1 MKTTWLKTALAVAVG
16 ALSTQAM
23 AAGFALNEQSISGM
37 GTSFAGR
44 SSSADDATTLFGNPA
59 GMSRLKREEVSFG
72 MAAINAKTDIDD
84 NSGSFSGPAVGGLNT
99 PYGGS
104 NDGDM
109 VPVTAVPMGYYV
121 KPVDDKWAVGVGIY
135 VPFGL
140 VTDYESGFQGR
151 YFGDYSEVRVI
162 TVQPTVSYRFNEKLS
177 VGFGPTINRIDGEL
191 RSASPNPFGPNDGQV
206 KVKGDDTAL
215 GFNAGLLY
223 EFTPSTR
230 AGITY
235 HSKVGYKLEGDT
247 KLSGGSFDLA
257 GASGKYDASLD
268 LDTPESVDLS
278 VTHDINDQWT
288 VYAGAMWT
296 RWSRFEAIIIENDG
310 IPASLQ
316 GNLAPI
322 VEEQDWHDTWSYAV
336 GAAYKLNKQWTL
348 RTGLAFD
355 QSPTNN
361 VHRSPR
367 IPTGDR
373 TAISFGLAWNPTD
386 DVTLDLAY
394 SYLWEEEVDISR
406 SRSYQGGALVANYD
420 ATYENSAHG
429 FGAGLTYRF

>member
-1 MKTTWLKTALAVAVG
+1 MKTTWLKTAIAIAAG
-16 ALSTQAM
+16 ALSTQAL

-72 MAAINAKTDIDD
+72 VAAIHANTDIK
-84 NSGSFSGPAVGGLNT
+84 NASGAP
-99 PYGGS
+99 GS

-109 VPVTAVPMGYYV
+109 VPFTAVPMGYYV
-121 KPVDDKWAVGVGIY
+121 KPIDDKWAVGVGVY

-140 VTDYESGFQGR
+140 ITDYEGGFSGR
-151 YFGDYSEVRVI
+151 YHGDYSEVRVI

-177 VGFGPTINRIDGEL
+177 IGFGPTINRIDGKLE
-191 RSASPNPFGPNDGQV
+191 SAVPPIMGASDSRV
-206 KVKGDDTAL
+206 KIEGDDTAL
-215 GFNAGLLY
+215 GFNIGVLY
-223 EFTPSTR
+223 EFTPHTR

-235 HSKVGYKLEGDT
+235 RSKVDYTLEGDT
-247 KLSGGSFDLA
+247 KVTGSDLA
-257 GASGKYDASLD
+257 LGPLGANAYGKYDASLD
-268 LDTPESVDLS
+268 LETPESIDVS
-278 VTHDINDQWT
+278 VTHELNDQWT
-288 VYAGAMWT
+288 LYAGAMLT
-296 RWSRFEAIIIENDG
+296 RWSRLESIVVENEG
-310 IPASLQ
+310 
-316 GNLAPI
+316 LAPGRASASFGTI
-322 VEEQDWHDTWSYAV
+322 EEEQDWHDTWSYAL

-361 VHRSPR
+361 THRSPR

-373 TAISFGLAWNPTD
+373 TAVSFGLAWNPTD
-386 DVTLDLAY
+386 DVTVDLAY
-394 SYLWEEEVDISR
+394 SYLWEEDTKIR
-406 SRSYQGGALVANYD
+406 QDSYN

-429 FGAGLTYRF
+429 FGAALSYRF

>member
-16 ALSTQAM
+16 ALSSQAM

-72 MAAINAKTDIDD
+72 MAAIHAKTKIKNASAATPQID
-84 NSGSFSGPAVGGLNT
+84 ALGGARLPLN
-99 PYGGS
+99 GS

-109 VPVTAVPMGYYV
+109 VPFTAVPMGYYV
-121 KPVDDKWAVGVGIY
+121 KPIDEKWAVGVGLY
-135 VPFGL
+135 VPFGMI
-140 VTDYESGFQGR
+140 TDYENGFQGR
-151 YFGDYSEVRVI
+151 YHGDYSEVRVI
-162 TVQPTVSYRFNEKLS
+162 TVQPTVSYRFNEQLS
-177 VGFGPTINRIDGEL
+177 IGFGPTINRIDGQLESAAL
-191 RSASPNPFGPNDGQV
+191 NRASPGVGDGRV

-223 EFTPSTR
+223 EFSPQTR

-235 HSKVGYKLEGDT
+235 HSKVKYTLEGDT
-247 KLSGGSFDLA
+247 KLSGAGFA
-257 GASGKYDASLD
+257 GATGKYDASLD
-268 LDTPESVDLS
+268 LDTPESVDVSL
-278 VTHDINDQWT
+278 THELNDQWT
-288 VYAGAMWT
+288 LYAGAMWT

-310 IPASLQ
+310 IPGPLQ
-316 GNLAPI
+316 GSLSPI
-322 VEEQDWHDTWSYAV
+322 IEDQEWHDTWSYAI
-336 GAAYKLNKQWTL
+336 GAAYKLNRQWTL

-361 VHRSPR
+361 VDRSPR

-373 TAISFGLAWNPTD
+373 TAVSFGLGWNPTD
-386 DVTLDLAY
+386 DITVDLAY
-394 SYLWEEEVDISR
+394 SYLWEEDTKVRRDSPTR
-406 SRSYQGGALVANYD
+406 GTYYAD
-420 ATYENSAHG
+420 YENSAHG
-429 FGAGLTYRF
+429 FGAALSYRF

>member
-1 MKTTWLKTALAVAVG
+1 MKKTWLKTAIAVAVG

-44 SSSADDATTLFGNPA
+44 SSSADDATSLFGNPA
-59 GMSRLKREEVSFG
+59 GMSRLDREQVSFG
-72 MAAINAKTDIDD
+72 MAAINAKTDINDT
-84 NSGSFSGPAVGGLNT
+84 SSFPAS
-99 PYGGS
+99 GS

-121 KPVDDKWAVGVGIY
+121 KPLDDKWAVGVGVY

-140 VTDYESGFQGR
+140 ITDYESGFEGR

-177 VGFGPTINRIDGEL
+177 VGFGPTINRIDGQLE
-191 RSASPNPFGPNDGQV
+191 SAVPPATPGATADSRV
-206 KVKGDDTAL
+206 KIKGDDTAL
-215 GFNAGLLY
+215 GFNVGVLY
-223 EFTPSTR
+223 EFTQNTR

-235 HSKVGYKLEGDT
+235 RSKVDYTLEGDT
-247 KLSGGSFDLA
+247 RVSGNDPTLA
-257 GASGKYDASLD
+257 FIGAYGEYDASLD
-268 LDTPESVDLS
+268 LETPESIDVS
-278 VTHDINDQWT
+278 ITHELNDQWT
-288 VYAGAMWT
+288 LYGGAMLT
-296 RWSRFEAIIIENDG
+296 RWSRLESIIVENGGVAAGPATAAFGTIE
-310 IPASLQ
+310 
-316 GNLAPI
+316 
-322 VEEQDWHDTWSYAV
+322 EEQDWHDTWSYAL

-361 VHRSPR
+361 THRSPR

-373 TAISFGLAWNPTD
+373 TAVSFGLAWNPTD
-386 DVTLDLAY
+386 DMTVDLAY
-394 SYLWEEEVDISR
+394 SYLWEEDTKIQQTSATRGV
-406 SRSYQGGALVANYD
+406 YN

-429 FGAGLTYRF
+429 FGAAMTYRF